1 MSFHWW
7 TDEQIA
13 IDPYNGILLS
23 NERSKLLIQATEM
36 NLKCIVLCGR
46 SQVQKLHSVVFWK
59 WPKKKMISRGW
70 SQRKDW
76 RQTWHIWKEIKLFC
90 ILIVV
95 FVCLSKFTQLCI
107 TRTKFCLHE
116 NSTSIEVFKLF
127 NVLWFHLFFLHI
139 LDSSLADFLPL
150 PTVTSHP
157 YLQLLAVLL
166 APPVASWLNSCFC

>member
-1 MSFHWW
+1 M
-7 TDEQIA
+7 
-13 IDPYNGILLS
+13 
-23 NERSKLLIQATEM
+23 SKLQLIHTMEYYSAMKEANYWFKQQRWTSNASFYVEEARY
-36 NLKCIVLCGR
+36 R
-46 SQVQKLHSVVFWK
+46 SYILWYSGNGQK
-59 WPKKKMISRGW
+59 KKKMISRGW